1 MGKKKVNN
9 KKTVEKKN
17 TIKPVEQKEEK
28 VVEKEKRYLII
39 GLLYLVC
46 GFLWFI
52 GGATKMA
59 VKESY
64 LIDIILGVVLLIL
77 SCFYFIRYRKGNK

>member
-17 TIKPVEQKEEK
+17 TIKPVEKEEK